1 MTKLYEA
8 KEELITNK
16 YGVSK
21 DEYGNALAA
30 YKNDKQIDKSTKEI
44 FDMMDRALKGE
55 LPDLT
60 VPAPALALL
69 KEAQT
74 IQLYREMCEI
84 IAIRVWEKL
93 DECRK
98 NDPYFNP
105 KDDSHFKKAIRELSI
120 YDLKV
125 DFLAGKG
132 YREEWGCPNEVFFKV
147 METVKQRSAECKTQA
162 NAVEKAYEKAIEKI
176 SHEP

>member
-1 MTKLYEA
+1 
-8 KEELITNK
+8 
-16 YGVSK
+16 
-21 DEYGNALAA
+21 
-30 YKNDKQIDKSTKEI
+30 
-44 FDMMDRALKGE
+44 
-55 LPDLT
+55 
-60 VPAPALALL
+60 
-69 KEAQT
+69 
-74 IQLYREMCEI
+74 MCEI

-132 YREEWGCPNEVFFKV
+132 YREEWGCPNEVQIIKLRFSSKLWKLSSREVLSVKLRPTQLRRPMKKRLRRSV
-147 METVKQRSAECKTQA
+147 MNLKQ
-162 NAVEKAYEKAIEKI
+162 
-176 SHEP
+176 